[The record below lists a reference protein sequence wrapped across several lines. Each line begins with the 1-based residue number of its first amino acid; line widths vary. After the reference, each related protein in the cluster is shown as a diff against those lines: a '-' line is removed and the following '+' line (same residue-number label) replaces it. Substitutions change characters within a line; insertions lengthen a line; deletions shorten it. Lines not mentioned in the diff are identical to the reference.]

1 MTFSLRHIA
10 ILAAVLAAVAI
21 AVLAAVLLRSDSS
34 GEDGPI
40 AILDISGNELLAR
53 GEYLAIAGNCASCHT
68 TATGEFMAGGVA
80 FETPF
85 GTLYSTNITPDAE
98 TGIGNWSDRDFLN
111 AMRHGVRPDNEHLY
125 PAFPYTAYTRI
136 SNEDIAAIYAYIQ
149 SIPPINQTAPE
160 NELSFPFNIR
170 PLMAFWKT
178 IFFEQGVFEPNEER
192 SDEWNR
198 GAYLVEGLA
207 HCSACHSPRNGF
219 GAEIQ
224 ELHMSGGE
232 YLDRV
237 RTAEHR
243 PWSAPNLTSTERG
256 LGLWT
261 QQELEDYLK
270 TARNDFLESFGPM
283 NQVIMNST
291 RFLSDSDI
299 NAMAVYLKSLPAIDE
314 TLVRPGAKSGAEAPD
329 PQLMGRGRSVYNLH
343 CGTCHLPA
351 GEGDPEM
358 APRLNAG
365 SLVVQSSNPA
375 SMINAILYGPETPG
389 HPLPPRWREPMEEFQ
404 YLLDDEEIAA
414 VATYIRNS
422 WDNAAG
428 VVTPAQVARQR

>member
-1 MTFSLRHIA
+1 MPFSLRHIV
-10 ILAAVLAAVAI
+10 ILAVVAI
-21 AVLAAVLLRSDSS
+21 IVLTVALLRTDSS
-34 GEDGPI
+34 GENGPI
-40 AILDISGNELLAR
+40 AILDISGDELLAR

-68 TATGEFMAGGVA
+68 TATGEFMAGGLA

-111 AMRHGVRPDNEHLY
+111 AIRHGVRPDNEHLY
-125 PAFPYTAYTRI
+125 PAFPYTAYTRM
-136 SNEDIAAIYAYIQ
+136 SNEDVAAIYAYLQ
-149 SIPPINQTAPE
+149 SIPPVNQVPPE

-170 PLMAFWKT
+170 SLMAIWKALY
-178 IFFEQGVFEPNEER
+178 FEPGVFEPDEEQ

-207 HCSACHSPRNGF
+207 HCSACHTPRNFF
-219 GAEIQ
+219 GAERK

-232 YLDRV
+232 YLDRI
-237 RTAEHR
+237 RTGAHR

-261 QQELEDYLK
+261 QREVEDYLK
-270 TARNDFLESFGPM
+270 SARNDFLESFGPM
-283 NQVIMNST
+283 NEVIMNST
-291 RFLSDSDI
+291 RFLSDSDVTAI
-299 NAMAVYLKSLPAIDE
+299 AHYLKSLPAVDE
-314 TLVRPGAKSGAEAPD
+314 PIGEMPN
-329 PQLMGRGRSVYNLH
+329 PELMGRGRTIYNLH
-343 CGTCHLPA
+343 CGACHLPT

-389 HPLPPRWREPMEEFQ
+389 HPLPPRWLEPMDEFQ
-404 YLLDDEEIAA
+404 YQLDNEEIAA
-414 VATYIRNS
+414 VTTYIRNS
-422 WDNAAG
+422 WNNAAG
-428 VVTPAQVARQR
+428 IVTPAQVARQR